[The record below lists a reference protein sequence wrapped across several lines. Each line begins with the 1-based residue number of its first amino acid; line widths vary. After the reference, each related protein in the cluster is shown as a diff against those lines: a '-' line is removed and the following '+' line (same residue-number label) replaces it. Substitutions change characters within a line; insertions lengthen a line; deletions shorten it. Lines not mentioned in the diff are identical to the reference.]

1 MEYIKSYLEQAQKA
15 IGDGVNLKG
24 YYAWSLMD
32 NFEWAYGFS
41 QRFGIIRVDYET
53 QKRTIKKSGKWYSK
67 VIAENGFSLDE

>member
-1 MEYIKSYLEQAQKA
+1 MEYIKSYLEQTQKA
-15 IGDGVNLKG
+15 IGGGVNPKV
-24 YYAWSLMD
+24 YYACSLMD

-67 VIAENGFSLDE
+67 VIEENGFSLDG